1 MVTRITGGM
10 YRGRKVRSRTS
21 RDLRPTLE
29 SVRAAI
35 YSVLG
40 DLFVDGAK
48 VLDLFAGTGSL
59 GIEALSRGA
68 VHADFVES
76 NGGRCRDIKASLR
89 ELGLEEFGDVYPGRV
104 EKVLLRLRQS
114 YRLVLAAP
122 PYDDDPWG
130 QIMNTIND
138 NNILDDDGLVVTDHR
153 KNLELSNSY
162 GDLFKRREKRYG
174 DTVVTIYGVGV
185 R

>member
-10 YRGRKVRSRTS
+10 YRARKVRSRTS

-68 VHADFVES
+68 IHADFVES
-76 NGGRCRDIKASLR
+76 NGGRCRDIKASLK

-122 PYDDDPWG
+122 PYDDDPAALL
-130 QIMNTIND
+130 QVKAFIS
-138 NNILDDDGLVVTDHR
+138 GLLFLFNQLTPSVTFG
-153 KNLELSNSY
+153 LSPNFPLPSSQ
-162 GDLFKRREKRYG
+162 D
-174 DTVVTIYGVGV
+174 
-185 R
+185 